1 MSLDLDIHLNRGR
14 FTLELKVTAPAGV
27 TVIFG
32 PSGCGKTTLLRAVAG
47 LESVDRGQ
55 IVIDGSDMTERPAH
69 RRAVGYLFQ
78 EPRLL
83 PHLNVLRN
91 LKFAQK
97 MGRKVTE
104 QSFDE
109 VIALLELGH
118 LLDRAPFAL
127 SGGEA
132 QRVALGRALLSAP
145 KCLCLDEPLS
155 ALDQGLK
162 HRILPYLERLRD
174 RTDIPILY
182 VTHDAA
188 EMARLAD
195 HIVLMQAGRCL
206 LSGPA
211 EAILSDPAAVPYLGV
226 RAAGTVISGQVM
238 APDPITG
245 LAVVGFDGGQLIL
258 PELTQNKGCTIRIRI
273 LAQDIVLAREKPS
286 GLSALNVF
294 EGTITQLHSGQGP
307 GVIVQFKTGNTLF
320 LARVTQYSSRK
331 MELAVGQNIFAIV
344 KATAFDPAGIGT

>member
-1 MSLDLDIHLNRGR
+1 MSLDLDIHLQRGR
-14 FTLELKVTAPAGV
+14 FALEVQVTAPAGV

-32 PSGCGKTTLLRAVAG
+32 PSGSGKTTLLRAVAG
-47 LESVDRGQ
+47 LEAVDRGQ
-55 IVIDGSDMTERPAH
+55 IMIEGSDMTERPAH

-83 PHLNVLRN
+83 PHLNVLGN

-97 MGRKVTE
+97 MGREVAP

-109 VIALLELGH
+109 VIALLELGD
-118 LLDRAPFAL
+118 LLERTPFAL

-195 HIVLMQAGRCL
+195 HIVLMQAGRSV

-211 EAILSDPAAVPYLGV
+211 EVILSDPAAVPYLGV

-238 APDPITG
+238 ARDPTTG
-245 LAVVGFDGGQLIL
+245 LAVMGFDGGQLIL
-258 PELTQNKGCTIRIRI
+258 PELSQTKGRSIRIRI
-273 LAQDIVLAREKPS
+273 PAQDIVLAREKPK

-294 EGTITQLHSGQGP
+294 EGTITQLHAGQGP
-307 GVIVQFKTGNTLF
+307 GVMVQFKTGETLF
-320 LARVTQYSSRK
+320 LARVTQYSAQK
-331 MELAVGQNIFAIV
+331 MGLAVGQTIFAIV

>member
-109 VIALLELGH
+109 VIALLEL
-118 LLDRAPFAL
+118 
-127 SGGEA
+127 
-132 QRVALGRALLSAP
+132 
-145 KCLCLDEPLS
+145 
-155 ALDQGLK
+155 
-162 HRILPYLERLRD
+162 
-174 RTDIPILY
+174 
-182 VTHDAA
+182 
-188 EMARLAD
+188 
-195 HIVLMQAGRCL
+195 
-206 LSGPA
+206 
-211 EAILSDPAAVPYLGV
+211 
-226 RAAGTVISGQVM
+226 
-238 APDPITG
+238 
-245 LAVVGFDGGQLIL
+245 
-258 PELTQNKGCTIRIRI
+258 
-273 LAQDIVLAREKPS
+273 
-286 GLSALNVF
+286 
-294 EGTITQLHSGQGP
+294 
-307 GVIVQFKTGNTLF
+307 
-320 LARVTQYSSRK
+320 
-331 MELAVGQNIFAIV
+331 
-344 KATAFDPAGIGT
+344 